1 MRLTYEFGGDDYE
14 RGDQFEYEIDWKQV
28 VEAIADYYAGDIV
41 RHLMKKNPNMTTD
54 DKNKLTKARPI
65 IKQIAEFIFR
75 DYDFITEDEEVYFED
90 EIHAYFEDE
99 AYKEWSS
106 SRTPF

>member
-1 MRLTYEFGGDDYE
+1 MLLHYEFGGDDYE
-14 RGDQFEYEIDWKQV
+14 QGDEFNYEIDWKQV

-65 IKQIAEFIFR
+65 IKQIAEFIFK
-75 DYDFITEDEEVYFED
+75 DYDFITEDEETFFED

-99 AYKEWSS
+99 AYEEWSS
-106 SRTPF
+106 SRPSF